1 MKPLLWLLSLE
12 AEQMGYSKESVDP
25 YLELYFHFKGQKTKG
40 QIGTP
45 TTAPITPPKNK
56 YKNKSIMERLGGS
69 L

>member
-1 MKPLLWLLSLE
+1 MKHLLWLLSLE
-12 AEQMGYSKESVDP
+12 AGQMGYSKESADP
-25 YLELYFHFKGQKTKG
+25 YLELYFHFQG